1 MMKLLM
7 LSLAPALSLA
17 MLAGETVVI
26 PNARCRGF
34 IGIGIMG
41 RGMVHRLLEAD
52 VPLVIWNRNLT
63 KAYEL
68 RDEWQQIA
76 AQEAGPL
83 AEHLDPAVTVVDT
96 PRQVVEACWRTYLM
110 LSTPEA
116 AASVYEMPDGVL
128 SGVKEGKEI
137 IDCATLRPE
146 DMITNGAAVTQRGG
160 RFLEAPVSG
169 SKGPAEQGT
178 LVFMTGG
185 DEALSREAA
194 EDLAAMGKESVHCG
208 HIGSATRMKLI
219 VNMVMGTQLAA
230 IAEGVALAE
239 GLNVHVGSLQRVLE
253 IGAIGSPMLKVKG
266 PLMASGGAFGAGNP
280 PSNYPANFPLK
291 HAMKDMRFA
300 IGEAKSQLGDQLPG
314 GELPVAGA
322 AHAVFEQASARGYD
336 DADFAAVVE
345 GLRDGYTSASAPQ
358 CDHPG
363 TESAAAGGL
372 RRLAQGVHA
381 GGGIQAGGGVHKR
394 RWDTP
399 AEAWLAEWERRF
411 ECWWLAL
418 PVPSQ
423 EVWGVCLG
431 ALALHLGAR
440 LDDAWRH
447 AQQLGGSTR
456 GSTRASA
463 IAEPGCEWVQK
474 KSFELPQLPALPS
487 ESMHFEMPPI
497 PRLVPTWQRLESL
510 SRVREER
517 MGHSKG
523 VAASAVAAGALGG
536 AIMIAL
542 GVFVVRAR
550 GLRGRLTLT
559 PVTTSGASR
568 VCRGASEASSES
580 DESL

>member
-185 DEALSREAA
+185 
-194 EDLAAMGKESVHCG
+194 SV
-208 HIGSATRMKLI
+208 GSA
-219 VNMVMGTQLAA
+219 MVGGLG
-230 IAEGVALAE
+230 GVTGLPWALAIL
-239 GLNVHVGSLQRVLE
+239 GVLPLVGMTALIPILRS
-253 IGAIGSPMLKVKG
+253 SP
-266 PLMASGGAFGAGNP
+266 
-280 PSNYPANFPLK
+280 
-291 HAMKDMRFA
+291 
-300 IGEAKSQLGDQLPG
+300 
-314 GELPVAGA
+314 
-322 AHAVFEQASARGYD
+322 
-336 DADFAAVVE
+336 AAV
-345 GLRDGYTSASAPQ
+345 L
-358 CDHPG
+358 
-363 TESAAAGGL
+363 
-372 RRLAQGVHA
+372 
-381 GGGIQAGGGVHKR
+381 
-394 RWDTP
+394 
-399 AEAWLAEWERRF
+399 AEADVE
-411 ECWWLAL
+411 
-418 PVPSQ
+418 
-423 EVWGVCLG
+423 
-431 ALALHLGAR
+431 
-440 LDDAWRH
+440 LD
-447 AQQLGGSTR
+447 
-456 GSTRASA
+456 
-463 IAEPGCEWVQK
+463 
-474 KSFELPQLPALPS
+474 
-487 ESMHFEMPPI
+487 
-497 PRLVPTWQRLESL
+497 
-510 SRVREER
+510 
-517 MGHSKG
+517 
-523 VAASAVAAGALGG
+523 
-536 AIMIAL
+536 
-542 GVFVVRAR
+542 
-550 GLRGRLTLT
+550 
-559 PVTTSGASR
+559 
-568 VCRGASEASSES
+568 
-580 DESL
+580 

>member
-314 GELPVAGA
+314 GELPMAGA

-381 GGGIQAGGGVHKR
+381 GGGVHYMLHVNTGCEDSDHTRWSMKDNDYPPVTQHTEGLWCCHEGPPGCSCDIVQYVLAAGKGRDGRAQCLRASDDDGGTAG
-394 RWDTP
+394 D
-399 AEAWLAEWERRF
+399 
-411 ECWWLAL
+411 
-418 PVPSQ
+418 S
-423 EVWGVCLG
+423 
-431 ALALHLGAR
+431 
-440 LDDAWRH
+440 
-447 AQQLGGSTR
+447 R
-456 GSTRASA
+456 GSEYATVKASCA
-463 IAEPGCEWVQK
+463 DIVG
-474 KSFELPQLPALPS
+474 
-487 ESMHFEMPPI
+487 
-497 PRLVPTWQRLESL
+497 
-510 SRVREER
+510 VRN
-517 MGHSKG
+517 
-523 VAASAVAAGALGG
+523 G
-536 AIMIAL
+536 AI
-542 GVFVVRAR
+542 RR
-550 GLRGRLTLT
+550 
-559 PVTTSGASR
+559 
-568 VCRGASEASSES
+568 
-580 DESL
+580 SLLM